1 LDGLLVDPIEVNA
14 RRLLLLLLLLG
25 CNGDGGGG
33 RDPTNGGLRRWDRQ
47 TLIPYIT
54 KSYLTKIYAGH
65 DKRKRMKGQTHSL

>member
-1 LDGLLVDPIEVNA
+1 LDGLLVDPVEVNA

-33 RDPTNGGLRRWDRQ
+33 RPTDGGLRRWDRQ

-54 KSYLTKIYAGH
+54 RNVKI
-65 DKRKRMKGQTHSL
+65 